1 MKKILMSGII
11 SLGLLFTG
19 ISSANAAYPEM
30 KPTKYLTFDNQED
43 YKDLLKGKGYTKDNW
58 VMVME
63 KDPWIMMP
71 GYSGVREVKGFTNG
85 KKIFRKRHMWKDDE
99 HPIVFEEGK
108 RYLFI
113 YDIDNR
119 LEDGILEI
127 IEIPEK

>member
-1 MKKILMSGII
+1 MLFNLM
-11 SLGLLFTG
+11 
-19 ISSANAAYPEM
+19 E
-30 KPTKYLTFDNQED
+30 
-43 YKDLLKGKGYTKDNW
+43 
-58 VMVME
+58 
-63 KDPWIMMP
+63 

-85 KKIFRKRHMWKDDE
+85 EKIFRKRHMWKDDE

-119 LEDGILEI
+119 LNDGILEI